1 MQYPGGVAGR
11 QGVGDSNEQLDNL
24 LPRPRCRTCP
34 FFERAAIDELGYQV
48 VPFIELADIMD
59 RVLRASASD
68 PDAELSAPVPDKG
81 YREAFLNLSRNLAP
95 TGKMFDRLEIR
106 DASAPALELQV
117 TSRRDLNTALKNI
130 RPPVLDDVVGPMVN
144 HQVIVTAVRRK
155 GKLVYQDIEAEE

>member
-1 MQYPGGVAGR
+1 
-11 QGVGDSNEQLDNL
+11 
-24 LPRPRCRTCP
+24 
-34 FFERAAIDELGYQV
+34 
-48 VPFIELADIMD
+48 VPFIELADIMN

-106 DASAPALELQV
+106 DASAPALEPVELQV